1 MLTHCFVMNPNAG
14 GKDATKKLTKE
25 ILEVFEKLN
34 EPYEIY
40 NTKGDESDAQFIK
53 NRCKDG
59 EEVRFYACGGDG
71 TVNRV
76 ANAVFENENASMA
89 VVPCGTGND
98 YIKSIGGYNNL
109 QELVTKG
116 NEKIVDILKMNDV
129 YSINLVAM
137 GVDAKTNENIIKYK
151 KKPFLKGIAY
161 YLGIVE
167 SFFIKRESVVSI
179 SIDDKEPF
187 EKTILMMTYG
197 KGKYYGRDF
206 KATPL
211 ASVTDGKI
219 DVCIVDNIPVW
230 RMVRLLPLY
239 AKGTHVDSNLSKDVV
254 LYKKAIKAKIESE
267 EDIVIS
273 VDGEVMREKS
283 ITIEVIPQ
291 AIRLFSLDF

>member
-239 AKGTHVDSNLSKDVV
+239 AKGTHVDSKLSKDVV

-273 VDGEVMREKS
+273 IDGEVMREKS